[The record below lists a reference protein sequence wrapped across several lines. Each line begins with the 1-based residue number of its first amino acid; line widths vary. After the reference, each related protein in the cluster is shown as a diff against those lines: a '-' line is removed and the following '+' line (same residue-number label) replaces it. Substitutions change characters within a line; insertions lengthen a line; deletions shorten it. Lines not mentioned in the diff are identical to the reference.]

1 MEIKLFSTDS
11 NANVLNK
18 NLTLVNTI
26 DGIITDYEQNYDNIR
41 LNLHTSDNFNYI
53 YIPSFHKY
61 YFVDNVEMAENGM
74 NFYECRC
81 DLLMSFSDV
90 VKNSIIKL
98 RGNTT
103 VIHNSDVQIDRTPT
117 NIFIVLNR
125 VSDNDPA
132 L

>member
-1 MEIKLFSTDS
+1 MEIKLYSTDS

-18 NLTLVNTI
+18 KLTLVNTI
-26 DGIITDYEQNYDNIR
+26 DGVITDYEQNYDNVR
-41 LNLHTSDNFNYI
+41 LNLHTSDIFNYI
-53 YIPSFHKY
+53 YIPSFNKY
-61 YFVDNVEMAENGM
+61 YFVDNIEMAENGM

-90 VKNSIIKL
+90 VKNSIIKI

-103 VIHNSDVQIDRTPT
+103 VIHSSDIQIDRTPT

-125 VSDNDPA
+125 VSDNDGA

>member
-1 MEIKLFSTDS
+1 MEIKLYRTDS

-18 NLTLVNTI
+18 KLTLVNTI
-26 DGIITDYEQNYDNIR
+26 DGIITDYEQNYDNVR
-41 LNLHTSDNFNYI
+41 LNLHTSDIFNYI
-53 YIPSFHKY
+53 YIPSFNKY
-61 YFVDNVEMAENGM
+61 YFVDNIEMAENGM
-74 NFYECRC
+74 NFYDCRC

-103 VIHNSDVQIDRTPT
+103 VINSSDVQIDRTPT

-125 VSDNDPA
+125 VSDNDAA

>member
-1 MEIKLFSTDS
+1 MEIKLYSTDS

-26 DGIITDYEQNYDNIR
+26 DGTITDYEQNYDNIR
-41 LNLHTSDNFNYI
+41 LNLHTNDNFNYI
-53 YIPSFHKY
+53 FIPSYHKY

-103 VIHNSDVQIDRTPT
+103 VIHNSDIQIDRTPT

-125 VSDNDPA
+125 VSDNDSA

>member
-1 MEIKLFSTDS
+1 MEIKLYSTAS
-11 NANVLNK
+11 NANVLSK

-26 DGIITDYEQNYDNIR
+26 DG
-41 LNLHTSDNFNYI
+41 YI
-53 YIPSFHKY
+53 YIPSYHKY
-61 YFVDNVEMAENGM
+61 YFVDNIEMAENGM

-103 VIHNSDVQIDRTPT
+103 VIHNSDIQIDRTPT

-125 VSDNDPA
+125 VSDNDSA

>member
-1 MEIKLFSTDS
+1 MEIKLYSTDS

-41 LNLHTSDNFNYI
+41 LNLHTNDNFNYI
-53 YIPSFHKY
+53 FIPSYHKY

-98 RGNTT
+98 RGE
-103 VIHNSDVQIDRTPT
+103 HQR
-117 NIFIVLNR
+117 IFLLFSIVYRIMIRHYNR
-125 VSDNDPA
+125 GFYGYRNN
-132 L
+132 

>member
-1 MEIKLFSTDS
+1 MEIKLYSTDS

-18 NLTLVNTI
+18 KLTLVNTI
-26 DGIITDYEQNYDNIR
+26 EGIITDYEQNYDNVR
-41 LNLHTSDNFNYI
+41 LNLHTSDIFNYI
-53 YIPSFHKY
+53 YIPSYHKY
-61 YFVDNVEMAENGM
+61 YFVDNIEMAENGM

-98 RGNTT
+98 KGNTT
-103 VIHNSDVQIDRTPT
+103 VIHSSDTQIDRTPT

>member
-1 MEIKLFSTDS
+1 MEIKLFNTAS

-26 DGIITDYEQNYDNIR
+26 DGVITDYEQNYDNI
-41 LNLHTSDNFNYI
+41 SYI

-61 YFVDNVEMAENGM
+61 YFVDNIEMAENGM
-74 NFYECRC
+74 NYYECRC

-103 VIHNSDVQIDRTPT
+103 VIHNSDIQIDRTPT

-125 VSDNDPA
+125 TQDN
-132 L
+132 